1 MAYERTN
8 WQNGDVISSEKLN
21 KMEAGIEYA
30 CSLEHEVEDPT
41 EGQVLKYDA
50 EKEKF
55 VNSDVPAAIETNIQ
69 NPTNGQTLKY
79 DAASGKWVNGEGG
92 SGSSTLVVTE
102 TGNADGLTM
111 DHTWQEIHDAFPN
124 VELVQG
130 GGGVLTR
137 LYILDVQGS
146 DGSTVFRVG
155 VKSLLDDNAQMFSTD
170 SPSGYPT
177 YSSGSGG
184 GSGSD
189 PIS

>member
-55 VNSDVPAAIETNIQ
+55 VNGDAAIETNIQ
-69 NPTNGQTLKY
+69 NPTDGQTLKY

-92 SGSSTLVVTE
+92 GSSRLLVGVNETQEGSDTVYTL
-102 TGNADGLTM
+102 
-111 DHTWQEIHDAFPN
+111 DHTWQEIADAYPN
-124 VELVQG
+124 VYTLRDDDG
-130 GGGVLTR
+130 N
-137 LYILDVQGS
+137 LYYDTPFLRIE
-146 DGSTVFRVG
+146 DGEYIVEIN
-155 VKSLLDDNAQMFSTD
+155 SLPYATSSAT
-170 SPSGYPT
+170 GYPSYT
-177 YSSGSGG
+177 HATQPLG
-184 GSGSD
+184 
-189 PIS
+189 

>member
-8 WQNGDVISSEKLN
+8 WNNGDVISSEKLN

-69 NPTNGQTLKY
+69 NPTDGQTLKY

-92 SGSSTLVVTE
+92 GSGKLIVHENISGGTRTL
-102 TGNADGLTM
+102 DK
-111 DHTWQEIHDAFPN
+111 TWQEIADAFPN
-124 VELVQG
+124 VA
-130 GGGVLTR
+130 
-137 LYILDVQGS
+137 YFS
-146 DGSTVFRVG
+146 SPADGIEFYYPIDQVKRVE
-155 VKSLLDDNAQMFSTD
+155 TD
-170 SPSGYPT
+170 YSVRTNEAKYTTTATDGYPS
-177 YSSGSGG
+177 YSN
-184 GSGSD
+184 
-189 PIS
+189 PIG

>member
-55 VNSDVPAAIETNIQ
+55 VNADVPAAIETNIQ
-69 NPTNGQTLKY
+69 NPTDGQTLKY

-92 SGSSTLVVTE
+92 SGSSTLVVNMTY
-102 TGNADGLTM
+102 DGSTSNKIM
-111 DHTWQEIHDAFPN
+111 DKTWQEIYDAFPN
-124 VELVQG
+124 VYVQYNTSG
-130 GGGVLTR
+130 IGSSFEKCS
-137 LYILDVQGS
+137 ILNII
-146 DGSTVFRVG
+146 STE
-155 VKSLLDDNAQMFSTD
+155 SLDST
-170 SPSGYPT
+170 GYNLFISMGNITGQFTAATPQD
-177 YSSGSGG
+177 YPVSGG
-184 GSGSD
+184 L
-189 PIS
+189 

>member
-8 WQNGDVISSEKLN
+8 WNNGDVISSEKLN

-69 NPTNGQTLKY
+69 NPTDGQTLKY

-92 SGSSTLVVTE
+92 SAEPFLIHLQ
-102 TGNADGLTM
+102 NDGLTL
-111 DHTWQEIHDAFPN
+111 DKTWREIYDVYVTGRPVFISASEEGYIQLRA
-124 VELVQG
+124 VL
-130 GGGVLTR
+130 GVTAST
-137 LYILDVQGS
+137 GS
-146 DGSTVFRVG
+146 E
-155 VKSLLDDNAQMFSTD
+155 
-170 SPSGYPT
+170 SGYEIETKTDNYETNSENGYPVF
-177 YSSGSGG
+177 SV
-184 GSGSD
+184 
-189 PIS
+189 

>member
-8 WQNGDVISSEKLN
+8 WNNGDVISSEKLN

-30 CSLEHEVEDPT
+30 CSLEHDVEDPT

-55 VNSDVPAAIETNIQ
+55 VNADVPATIETNIQ
-69 NPTNGQTLKY
+69 NPTDGQTLKY

-92 SGSSTLVVTE
+92 SGSGTLVVTA
-102 TGNADGLTM
+102 TGIIGGGVTM

-124 VELVQG
+124 VEFVSG
-130 GGGVLTR
+130 GGGALRR
-137 LYILDVQGS
+137 LYILAVFGS
-146 DGSTVFRVG
+146 DGSTVFSVV
-155 VKSLLDDNAQMFSTD
+155 VKSFDDDTVQTFSTD

-184 GSGSD
+184 GGGSVG
-189 PIS
+189 

>member
-21 KMEAGIEYA
+21 KMEAGLEYA

-55 VNSDVPAAIETNIQ
+55 VNADVPAAIETNIQ
-69 NPTNGQTLKY
+69 NPTDGQTLKY

-92 SGSSTLVVTE
+92 SGSSTLVVTGTE
-102 TGNADGLTM
+102 DNDVITL
-111 DHTWQEIHDAFPN
+111 DHTWQEIYDAFPN
-124 VELVQG
+124 VEMIVGDDRQRVFITSVRPDDQG
-130 GGGVLTR
+130 YMIVA
-137 LYILDVQGS
+137 I
-146 DGSTVFRVG
+146 
-155 VKSLLDDNAQMFSTD
+155 SLSPNNTTIYSTD

-177 YSSGSGG
+177 TSSDGG
-184 GSGSD
+184 GSD
-189 PIS
+189 PIG

>member
-69 NPTNGQTLKY
+69 NPTDGQTLKY
-79 DAASGKWVNGEGG
+79 DATSGKWVNGEGG
-92 SGSSTLVVTE
+92 GSSILVVNMTRDPSANQ
-102 TGNADGLTM
+102 TIM
-111 DHTWQEIHDAFPN
+111 DKTWQEIYDAFPN
-124 VELVQG
+124 VYAQMDTSGRVSSH
-130 GGGVLTR
+130 TK
-137 LYILDVQGS
+137 YPILFMQSIDTLEGNYSLMIS
-146 DGSTVFRVG
+146 DGSGGTTIYNADTPQDYP
-155 VKSLLDDNAQMFSTD
+155 KSVSL
-170 SPSGYPT
+170 
-177 YSSGSGG
+177 
-184 GSGSD
+184 
-189 PIS
+189 

>member
-41 EGQVLKYDA
+41 DGQLLKYDA

-69 NPTNGQTLKY
+69 NPTDGQTLKY

-92 SGSSTLVVTE
+92 GSTAPLIVNGTLDTSTYTTTL
-102 TGNADGLTM
+102 DK
-111 DHTWQEIHDAFPN
+111 TWKEIHDAFYAYTPVFIEISNSQEETLFN
-124 VELVQG
+124 VLGVIHNNGVDADYVVYCTSEYSYRTLVE
-130 GGGVLTR
+130 
-137 LYILDVQGS
+137 
-146 DGSTVFRVG
+146 
-155 VKSLLDDNAQMFSTD
+155 N
-170 SPSGYPT
+170 GYP
-177 YSSGSGG
+177 SA
-184 GSGSD
+184 
-189 PIS
+189 